1 MLFLQTIALVLMTL
15 GGLIA
20 AMNWLSIFQSW
31 RTGRFHS
38 AIPLIGGLFLC
49 VGMLL
54 LPSTRPY
61 AWAALPLDYGT
72 IITVFALP
80 YLVYMF
86 WSVSRFNLL
95 EEYTG
100 QLGIQTVHLRLFR
113 RSIFILEQ
121 HIQRERGEYG
131 IMQQSLVGEWE
142 REGDR
147 LMLRLKEGTAVL
159 ESSPGLTSESL
170 RPTQNFPSHEGTE
183 LSLAGIDLH
192 LKYKRAG

>member
-113 RSIFILEQ
+113 RSIFTIEQ
-121 HIQRERGEYG
+121 HFHREYG
-131 IMQQSLVGEWE
+131 MTSVETTGEWE
-142 REGDR
+142 REQGR
-147 LMLRLKEGTAVL
+147 LLLRRGGQSAVL
-159 ESSPGLTSESL
+159 VSSLDVEPESL
-170 RPTQNFPSHEGTE
+170 RLTNGFPDHEGTE
-183 LSLAGIDLH
+183 LSLADIELR
-192 LKYKRAG
+192 LIYKRAG